1 MTLVENRENSS
12 PHIGE
17 LALRCYRAGEYA
29 PETCTEVDRHLAN
42 CPACRAKIRVLV
54 EEQRGFER
62 EISFERFAGGVERA
76 QRVPRQRPRRAWAA
90 GISGIIAAAAVAL
103 FLVKVSS
110 PGHQNRSKGNSVE
123 ATARIASTTAPAQR
137 TAPPGSQEVL
147 EPGDRVRLGYKT
159 ADARYLAA
167 ISVDDRGEVTPLYPE
182 TGAALAVSTTLETVY
197 LPDSLEFIGAGRER
211 VFLFLA
217 RTSFDLEAATQA
229 VKSAHQAAKG
239 DLSALP
245 NPAFAGGQDVFSWL
259 FRKP

>member
-1 MTLVENRENSS
+1 
-12 PHIGE
+12 
-17 LALRCYRAGEYA
+17 
-29 PETCTEVDRHLAN
+29 
-42 CPACRAKIRVLV
+42 
-54 EEQRGFER
+54 
-62 EISFERFAGGVERA
+62 
-76 QRVPRQRPRRAWAA
+76 VPRQRPRRAWAT
-90 GISGIIAAAAVAL
+90 GISGVIAAAAVAL

-110 PGHQNRSKGNSVE
+110 PAHNRSKGSSVE
-123 ATARIASTTAPAQR
+123 ATARIASTTLSAQR

-159 ADARYLAA
+159 VDARYLAA

-182 TGAALAVSTTLETVY
+182 TGPALPVSTTLETVY
-197 LPDSLEFIGAGRER
+197 LPDSLEFTGAGRER

-217 RTSFDLEAATQA
+217 RTPFDLEAAKQA
-229 VKSAHQAAKG
+229 VRSAHQAAKG